1 MPDTSD
7 SPVTSGSRV
16 TSDSPGTRDSVDD
29 TRDAW
34 ATVRPELDTTAIA
47 VLGRIHRLSRAVTLL
62 SDALLEPFGIG
73 RGEFDV
79 LSVLRRSDSPVTA
92 TRLAHLLTVSNAAIT
107 KRMLRLEAS
116 GLAERQRSS
125 HDKRVVLV
133 DLTPAGRDLIDA
145 ALPAQLGL
153 EAEIA
158 DVLGC
163 GDRDATE
170 SALRRLL
177 VEAERRLNA

>member
-1 MPDTSD
+1 M
-7 SPVTSGSRV
+7 
-16 TSDSPGTRDSVDD
+16 PGTPDSHEIRDSVDE
-29 TRDAW
+29 TRAAW
-34 ATVRPELDTTAIA
+34 ASVRPELDTTAIA

-79 LSVLRRSDSPVTA
+79 LTVLRRSGSPVAA

-116 GLAERQRSS
+116 GLAERQRAS

-133 DLTPAGRDLIDA
+133 DLTPAGRDLIDD
-145 ALPAQLGL
+145 ALPAQLAL

-158 DVLGC
+158 DVLES

-170 SALRRLL
+170 DALRHLL
-177 VEAERRLNA
+177 IEAERRLNG